1 MNPTNWIAKTFVFTI
16 LSAIVLIAATLPVNA
31 AKVKKNPV
39 KPKQTK
45 LWQPI
50 EDQIIKEKI

>member
-31 AKVKKNPV
+31 AKGKKNQV

-45 LWQPI
+45 LWQQI